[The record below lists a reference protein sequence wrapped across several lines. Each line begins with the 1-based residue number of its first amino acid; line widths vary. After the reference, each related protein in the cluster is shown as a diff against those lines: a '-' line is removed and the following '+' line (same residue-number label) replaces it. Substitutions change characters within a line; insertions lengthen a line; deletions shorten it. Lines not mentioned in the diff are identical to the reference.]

1 MTEEKLMDE
10 VAKMRETIKIGLLRK
25 RITQVKLSEMIGEGT
40 VQVSRAIN
48 GDMSPKSSK
57 IRQKIY
63 KVLDIQRGE

>member
-10 VAKMRETIKIGLLRK
+10 VEKMRETIKIGLLRK

-40 VQVSRAIN
+40 VQVNRAIN

>member
-40 VQVSRAIN
+40 VQVNRAIN
-48 GDMSPKSSK
+48 GDMSPKSSE

-63 KVLDIQRGE
+63 KVLDI

>member
-1 MTEEKLMDE
+1 MKTLTEDKLMNAAAE
-10 VAKMRETIKIGLLRK
+10 IKENIKIGLLRK

-48 GDMSPKSSK
+48 GDISPKSSE

-63 KVLDIQRGE
+63 DILDK